1 MIDPNPIFDG
11 LRKYVSRFFRVNLGA
26 ARFAANYFYNYDF
39 TPAHYFSTISFPFYR
54 YIGTYIFL

>member
-26 ARFAANYFYNYDF
+26 ARFAANYFDSDIF
-39 TPAHYFSTISFPFYR
+39 HASF
-54 YIGTYIFL
+54 